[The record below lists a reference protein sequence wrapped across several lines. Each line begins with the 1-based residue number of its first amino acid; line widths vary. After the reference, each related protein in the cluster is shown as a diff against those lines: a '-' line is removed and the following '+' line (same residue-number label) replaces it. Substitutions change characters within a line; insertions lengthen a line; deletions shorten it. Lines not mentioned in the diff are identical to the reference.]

1 MRRLV
6 LATLA
11 LLLSPQVTSG
21 ARDEQPACRPLTA
34 SYCHDVGYG
43 TSRHPGGVP
52 GFNLQQLS
60 QMVESACSPQ
70 VATLACRLA
79 FPECGAEDDARKK
92 PCRAFCE
99 KVKTDCEGA
108 LKAKRLTWP
117 SKMQCS
123 TLPESNCVQ
132 QPDVGPT
139 CQSITVPLC
148 KDLSYTQT
156 AVPNSLGHRSQE
168 EAGLEVHQYYPLV
181 KVQCSPQL
189 KPFLCSVYV
198 PECMAGKARA
208 PCRTQCEQARSGCE
222 GLMKKFG
229 FSWPD
234 SLRCEDFSTYSC
246 EDSGGSFSVTPA
258 WACQSITVPMCKGL
272 AYNQTIMPNVLG
284 HNTQEDA
291 GLHLNS
297 FYVLANVECSP
308 HLKPFLCSVFTPEC
322 VAGKAKPPCRTQCE
336 QVRSSCEQV
345 LKQFGFSWPLALE
358 CTVFTTES
366 CQHHAVS
373 TGGTCEP
380 LTIQMCQGLS
390 YNQTI
395 MPNQLGHASQ
405 REAALRMSFFNLMVQ
420 TACSAN
426 IRRFLCM
433 AYAPQCVAGRMWRP
447 CKSFCHK
454 AQRDC
459 EGAMSHFGISWPA
472 ELNCD
477 AFPRDMCVTDD
488 IRPEMLNADQ
498 VLAKLQAGGFSV
510 RGKLLS
516 LRTARMLV
524 KLADAD
530 KSGDLDVVEF
540 FKLEHY
546 VAVTRREYV
555 ESYERETPP
564 SVRRAQMMKAV
575 AAREFYLDEDTFQTL
590 WLEYSSRG
598 KIEYDEFV
606 TFLTRLQILKDRFR
620 SHLVSLP
627 CDCQVAS
634 FSFDQFIK
642 SAVV

>member
-6 LATLA
+6 LAALA
-11 LLLSPQVTSG
+11 LLLSPQVTRG

-34 SYCHDVGYG
+34 SYCRDVGYA

-52 GFNLQQLS
+52 GFNLPQLS
-60 QMVESACSPQ
+60 QVVESACSPR

-117 SKMQCS
+117 SKMQCY

-132 QPDVGPT
+132 QPDASPT
-139 CQSITVPLC
+139 CQSVTVPLC

-168 EAGLEVHQYYPLV
+168 EAGLEVHQFYPLI

-222 GLMKKFG
+222 GLMKQ
-229 FSWPD
+229 FSFPWPD

-246 EDSGGSFSVTPA
+246 EDTSGSSGVTPA
-258 WACQSITVPMCKGL
+258 GGCQSITVPMCKGL
-272 AYNQTIMPNVLG
+272 AYTHTIMPNVLG
-284 HNTQEDA
+284 HGTQEDA

-308 HLKPFLCSVFTPEC
+308 HMKPFLCSVFTPEC
-322 VAGKAKPPCRTQCE
+322 VAGKARPPCRTLCE
-336 QVRSSCEQV
+336 QVRSSCEPV
-345 LKQFGFSWPLALE
+345 LKQFGFSWPIALE
-358 CTVFTTES
+358 CAVFTTES
-366 CQHHAVS
+366 CQHHTVA
-373 TGGTCEP
+373 TAGTCEP

-395 MPNQLGHASQ
+395 MPNHLGHASQ

-433 AYAPQCVAGRMWRP
+433 AYAPQCMAGRMWRP

-454 AQRDC
+454 AHSDC
-459 EGAMSHFGISWPA
+459 EGAMSRFGISWPA
-472 ELNCD
+472 ELNCE
-477 AFPRDMCVTDD
+477 AFPRDMCVADD

-564 SVRRAQMMKAV
+564 SVKHSQMMRAV